1 MAYDLSW
8 PEHSTPTGTEV
19 HYNNI
24 VDNKDYGV
32 KSVVWGS
39 DTGGVLA
46 EEVDATNN
54 WWGHSSGPGTVGSG
68 SGDTVSTNVD
78 YEPWLLEIDGPSFDK
93 TLTLQDGWTLISPD
107 KRTDGSEVWIGG
119 TLALKYTPTGGFVEA
134 TSADLGPLTAIYIKT
149 DGSGGIGFNYA
160 EEEPT
165 MLSKELE
172 AGWNL
177 LSIPD
182 MAADTCDIL
191 SPLRYITIGT
201 QQGIGLATL
210 VSQGDYNQFASNFYE
225 ATLTD
230 DDWTNLPILYPFDG
244 YWAYMNAAK
253 TFEVIPVR

>member
-1 MAYDLSW
+1 
-8 PEHSTPTGTEV
+8 
-19 HYNNI
+19 
-24 VDNKDYGV
+24 
-32 KSVVWGS
+32 
-39 DTGGVLA
+39 
-46 EEVDATNN
+46 
-54 WWGHSSGPGTVGSG
+54 
-68 SGDTVSTNVD
+68 
-78 YEPWLLEIDGPSFDK
+78 
-93 TLTLQDGWTLISPD
+93 
-107 KRTDGSEVWIGG
+107 
-119 TLALKYTPTGGFVEA
+119 
-134 TSADLGPLTAIYIKT
+134 
-149 DGSGGIGFNYA
+149 
-160 EEEPT
+160 